1 MNYKKVAIFGGP
13 FDLSWAELAGDDL
26 ALRGTAISEADADVV
41 GACNRIAVER
51 HVASNW
57 LAGKCHHRRMGKLL
71 LHVSDGERRVADAG
85 GIYYA
90 EAASGNTRVRRRSAK
105 LLVDVRELNEV
116 ARAWQRHGFV
126 RIHQS
131 FLVNPECILRIRKR
145 PDTTEW
151 EVVLAP
157 PVNAVLP
164 VSRRQLRALW
174 AAFE

>member
-1 MNYKKVAIFGGP
+1 MA
-13 FDLSWAELAGDDL
+13 
-26 ALRGTAISEADADVV
+26 
-41 GACNRIAVER
+41 
-51 HVASNW
+51 
-57 LAGKCHHRRMGKLL
+57 KLL
-71 LHVSDGERRVADAG
+71 LHLDDGERRVADAS

-90 EAASGNTRVRRRSAK
+90 EAVSGNTRVRRRSAK
-105 LLVDVRELNEV
+105 LLLDVRELNEV
-116 ARAWQRHGFV
+116 ARAWKRHGFV

-151 EVVLAP
+151 EVVLVP